1 MFNPGQLI
9 NMLGGIQNFNQRLTM
24 FNQNFKQQFGQNA
37 DPSQIGQQL
46 LNSGQI
52 SQDQFEQF
60 RQIANQITGKN
71 Y

>member
-1 MFNPGQLI
+1 MD
-9 NMLGGIQNFNQRLTM
+9 
-24 FNQNFKQQFGQNA
+24 KY
-37 DPSQIGQQL
+37 SQL

-60 RQIANQITGKN
+60 RQIANQITGRN

>member
-1 MFNPGQLI
+1 MFNPGQFI
-9 NMLGGIQNFNQRLTM
+9 NMLGGMQGFNQRLNA
-24 FNQNFKQQFGQNA
+24 FGQNLKQQFGQNA

-60 RQIANQITGKN
+60 RQIANQITGRN